1 MNHRKLLYPSFKVL
15 IVDDEEPFIRSLSI
29 ALERSAGINNIRK
42 CQESRDVM
50 GILSEGGFGL
60 VLLDLNMPYLSGDK
74 LLEQITSEYPEVVVI
89 IISGINQ
96 IEPAVRC
103 MKLGAYDYFVKTNE
117 EDRLVRGVNRA
128 IQMVE
133 MAKEHKEIRS
143 RLLHD
148 RLENPDAFE
157 HILTCDKSM
166 RAVFQYL
173 ESVAKSSM
181 PILITGESGVGK
193 ELFAHTAHR
202 LSGVE
207 GPLVSINVA
216 GLDDNVFSDTLFGH
230 APGAFTSAHEVRKGM
245 IEQAAHGTLF
255 LDEIGDLSIIS
266 QVKLLRL
273 IQNGEYYPLGS
284 DRPKRMNSR
293 IVVATNQDLDK
304 KQAAGEFRKDLYYR
318 LCAHHVHI
326 PPLRERRDDI
336 PLLLNHFLGE
346 AAGDLNKKRPTYPR
360 ELETL
365 LSNYPFPGNV
375 RELQAMVYDA
385 VSTHKAKMLSLH
397 SFKRKI
403 GAMTLDPSGH
413 EAACDHQDDSV
424 FVSSKSLPS
433 IHDVADLLVSEAMKR
448 ADGNQSIAC
457 RLIGI
462 SQPALSKRLKKQ
474 KQGE

>member
-1 MNHRKLLYPSFKVL
+1 MPRKSLYPSFKVL

-29 ALERSAGINNIRK
+29 ALERSAGINNLRR
-42 CQESRDVM
+42 CQDSREVM

-60 VLLDLNMPYLSGDK
+60 VLLDLNMPFLSGDI
-74 LLEQITSEYPEVVVI
+74 LLQKIIEEYPEVGVI

-117 EDRLVRGVNRA
+117 EDRLVLGVNRA

-133 MAKEHKEIRS
+133 MSQEHKEIRS

-148 RLENPDAFE
+148 RLENPDAFAE
-157 HILTCDKSM
+157 ILTCDKSM

-173 ESVAKSSM
+173 ESVALSAM

-202 LSGVE
+202 LSGAE

-230 APGAFTSAHEVRKGM
+230 APGAFTSANGVRKGM

-255 LDEIGDLSIIS
+255 LDEIGDLSVVS

-284 DRPKRMNSR
+284 DRPKRMNAR
-293 IVVATNQDLDK
+293 IVVATNQDLEK
-304 KQAAGEFRKDLYYR
+304 KQAKGAFRKDLYYR

-326 PPLRERRDDI
+326 PPLRERKEDI

-346 AAGDLNKKRPTYPR
+346 AADALGKKRPTYPR

-365 LSNYPFPGNV
+365 LANYAFPGNV
-375 RELQAMVYDA
+375 RELQAMVHDA
-385 VSTHKAKMLSLH
+385 VSTHKSKVLSLDA
-397 SFKRKI
+397 FKRKI
-403 GAMTLDPSGH
+403 GTMTRSAQTCEASGGD
-413 EAACDHQDDSV
+413 EDESV
-424 FVSSKSLPS
+424 FAPSTSLPS
-433 IHDVADLLVSEAMKR
+433 IHDVTDLLVVEAMKR
-448 ADGNQSIAC
+448 AEGNQSIAC

-462 SQPALSKRLKKQ
+462 SQPALSKRLKKINA
-474 KQGE
+474 G

>member
-1 MNHRKLLYPSFKVL
+1 MSHHKLLYPSFKVL

-29 ALERSAGINNIRK
+29 ALERSAGINNIRR
-42 CQESRDVM
+42 CQDSREVM

-74 LLEQITSEYPEVVVI
+74 LLEQIIEEYPEVGVI

-128 IQMVE
+128 IQMAE
-133 MAKEHKEIRS
+133 MTQEHQAIRS

-148 RLENPDAFE
+148 RLENPEAFE

-173 ESVAKSSM
+173 ESVARSSM

-193 ELFAHTAHR
+193 ELFVHTAHH

-255 LDEIGDLSIIS
+255 LDEIGDLSVTS

-293 IVVATNQDLDK
+293 IIVATNQDLDE
-304 KQAAGEFRKDLYYR
+304 KQAKGEFRKDLYYR

-326 PPLRERRDDI
+326 PPLRERRGDI
-336 PLLLNHFLGE
+336 ALLLNHFLGE
-346 AAGDLNKKRPTYPR
+346 AAEALGKKRPTYPR

-365 LSNYPFPGNV
+365 LCNHPFPGNV
-375 RELQAMVYDA
+375 RELQAMIFDA
-385 VSTHKAKMLSLH
+385 VSTHKSKMLSLD

-403 GAMTLDPSGH
+403 GAMTLASNTH
-413 EAACDHQDDSV
+413 EITDAEDDENV
-424 FVSSKSLPS
+424 FVASKSLPS
-433 IHDVADLLVSEAMKR
+433 IHDVTDLLVGDAMKR

-462 SQPALSKRLKKQ
+462 SQPALSKRLKKL
-474 KQGE
+474 KQSE

>member
-1 MNHRKLLYPSFKVL
+1 MIPKKSLYPSFKVL

-29 ALERSAGINNIRK
+29 ALERSAGINNLTR
-42 CQESRDVM
+42 CQDSREVM
-50 GILSEGGFGL
+50 GILSQGGFGL
-60 VLLDLNMPYLSGDK
+60 VLLDLNMPWLSGDK
-74 LLEQITSEYPEVVVI
+74 LLSSIIEEHPDVVVI

-117 EDRLVRGVNRA
+117 EDRLVMGVNRA

-133 MAKEHKEIRS
+133 MSKEHKEIRS

-148 RLENPDAFE
+148 RLEHPDAFE
-157 HILTCDKSM
+157 EILTGDKAM
-166 RAVFQYL
+166 RAVFQYM
-173 ESVAKSSM
+173 ESVAKSAM

-207 GPLVSINVA
+207 GPLISINVA

-230 APGAFTSAHEVRKGM
+230 APGAFTSAHGVRKGM
-245 IEQAAHGTLF
+245 VEQAAQGTLF
-255 LDEIGDLSIIS
+255 LDEIGDLSVTS

-284 DRPKRMNSR
+284 DRPKRLNAR

-304 KQAAGEFRKDLYYR
+304 KQAKGEFRKDLYYR

-326 PPLRERRDDI
+326 PPLRERKGDI

-346 AAGDLNKKRPTYPR
+346 AADALGKKRPTYPR

-365 LSNYPFPGNV
+365 LANYPFPGNV
-375 RELQAMVYDA
+375 RELQAMAHDA
-385 VSTHKAKMLSLH
+385 VSTHKAKMLSLDA
-397 SFKRKI
+397 FKRKI
-403 GAMTLDPSGH
+403 GSMTLPAHDH
-413 EAACDHQDDSV
+413 EPGSSLEDDSV
-424 FVSSKSLPS
+424 FVATKSLPS
-433 IHDVADLLVSEAMKR
+433 VHDVTDLLVTEAMKR
-448 ADGNQSIAC
+448 ADGNQSIAS

-462 SQPALSKRLKKQ
+462 SQPALSKRLKKM
-474 KQGE
+474 KQSD

>member
-1 MNHRKLLYPSFKVL
+1 MPQKFLYPSFKVL

-29 ALERSAGINNIRK
+29 ALERSAGINNITR
-42 CQESRDVM
+42 CQDSREVM
-50 GILSEGGFGL
+50 GLLAEGGFGL
-60 VLLDLNMPYLSGDK
+60 VLLDLNMPWVSGDV
-74 LLEQITSEYPEVVVI
+74 LLEKIIEEYPEVGVI

-117 EDRLVRGVNRA
+117 EDRLVLGVNRA

-133 MAKEHKEIRS
+133 MSKEHKEIRS

-157 HILTCDKSM
+157 SILTCDKAM
-166 RAVFQYL
+166 RAIFQYL
-173 ESVAKSSM
+173 ESVSKSAM

-193 ELFAHTAHR
+193 DLIAHTAHC
-202 LSGVE
+202 LSGAE

-255 LDEIGDLSIIS
+255 LDEIGDLSVTS

-284 DRPKRMNSR
+284 DRPKRMNAR
-293 IVVATNQDLDK
+293 IVVATNQDLDR
-304 KQAAGEFRKDLYYR
+304 KQAKGEFRKDLYYR

-326 PPLRERRDDI
+326 PPLRERKDDI
-336 PLLLNHFLGE
+336 ALLLNHFLGE
-346 AAGDLNKKRPTYPR
+346 AAESLGKKRPTYPR
-360 ELETL
+360 ELEVL
-365 LSNYPFPGNV
+365 LANYAFPGNI

-385 VSTHKAKMLSLH
+385 VSTHKSKMLSLDA
-397 SFKRKI
+397 FKRKI
-403 GAMTLDPSGH
+403 GAMTLSPEPSEPSDTH
-413 EAACDHQDDSV
+413 EDESI
-424 FVSSKSLPS
+424 FVTSKSLPS
-433 IHDVADLLVSEAMKR
+433 IHDVTDLLVGEAMKR
-448 ADGNQSIAC
+448 ADGNQSIAS

-462 SQPALSKRLKKQ
+462 SQPALSKRLKKL
-474 KQGE
+474 KLNE

>member
-1 MNHRKLLYPSFKVL
+1 MSHPKGRYPSFKVL

-29 ALERSAGINNIRK
+29 ALERSSGINNIVR
-42 CQESRDVM
+42 CQDSREVM
-50 GILSEGGFGL
+50 GIIAQGGFGL
-60 VLLDLNMPYLSGDK
+60 VLLDLNMPHISGDT
-74 LLEQITSEYPEVVVI
+74 LLERIIEEHPEVEVI

-103 MKLGAYDYFVKTNE
+103 IKMGAYDYYVKTNE

-133 MAKEHKEIRS
+133 MTQEHLEIRS

-157 HILTCDKSM
+157 HIRTCDKSM

-173 ESVAKSSM
+173 ESVVKSSM

-193 ELFAHTAHR
+193 DLFAHTAHR
-202 LSGVE
+202 LSGAT
-207 GPLVSINVA
+207 GPLISINVA

-230 APGAFTSAHEVRKGM
+230 ALGAFTSAHKLRKGM

-255 LDEIGDLSIIS
+255 LDEIGDLSITS

-284 DRPKRMNSR
+284 DRPKRMNAR
-293 IVVATNQDLDK
+293 VVVATNQDLDK
-304 KQAAGEFRKDLYYR
+304 KQSQGTFRKDLYYR
-318 LCAHHVHI
+318 LCAHHLHI

-336 PLLLNHFLGE
+336 PLLLGHFLDE
-346 AAGDLNKKRPTYPR
+346 ASGKMGKRRPTYPQ

-365 LSNYPFPGNV
+365 LSNYAFPGNV
-375 RELQAMVYDA
+375 RELQAMIYDA
-385 VSTHKAKMLSLH
+385 VSTHKSKMLSLD
-397 SFKRKI
+397 SFKRKM
-403 GAMTLDPSGH
+403 GAMTLTRPSQTQGETEN
-413 EAACDHQDDSV
+413 EAEV
-424 FVSSKSLPS
+424 FVASTPLPPLQE
-433 IHDVADLLVSEAMKR
+433 ITDLLVKEAMKR
-448 ADGNQSIAC
+448 GKGNQSIAC

-462 SQPALSKRLKKQ
+462 SQPALSKRLKKINQ
-474 KQGE
+474 EG

>member
-1 MNHRKLLYPSFKVL
+1 VTRRKLLYPSFKVL

-29 ALERSAGINNIRK
+29 ALERSAGINNFTR
-42 CQESRDVM
+42 CQDSREVM
-50 GILSEGGFGL
+50 GILAEGGFGL
-60 VLLDLNMPYLSGDK
+60 VLLDLNMPWISGDK
-74 LLEQITSEYPEVVVI
+74 LLESIIEEHPDVGVI

-117 EDRLVRGVNRA
+117 EDRLVLGVNRA

-133 MAKEHKEIRS
+133 MSKEHKEIRS

-148 RLENPDAFE
+148 SLENPEAFQN
-157 HILTCDKSM
+157 ILTSDKSM
-166 RAVFQYL
+166 RAIFQYM
-173 ESVAKSSM
+173 ESVAKSAM

-193 ELFAHTAHR
+193 ELVAHTAHC
-202 LSGVE
+202 LSGTE

-230 APGAFTSAHEVRKGM
+230 APGAFTSAQKVRKGM

-255 LDEIGDLSIIS
+255 LDEIGDLSVTS

-293 IVVATNQDLDK
+293 IVVATNQDLDR

-326 PPLRERRDDI
+326 PPLRERKEDI

-346 AAGDLNKKRPTYPR
+346 AAEALGKKRPTYPR

-365 LSNYPFPGNV
+365 LANYPFPGNV
-375 RELQAMVYDA
+375 RELQAMVHDA
-385 VSTHKAKMLSLH
+385 VSTHKSKMLSLDA
-397 SFKRKI
+397 FKRKI
-403 GAMTLDPSGH
+403 GTMTLLPNAH
-413 EAACDHQDDSV
+413 EASDTDEDESL
-424 FVSSKSLPS
+424 FVATKSLPS
-433 IHDVADLLVSEAMKR
+433 IHDVTDLLVAEAMKR
-448 ADGNQSIAC
+448 ADGNQSIAS

-462 SQPALSKRLKKQ
+462 SQPALSKRLKKL
-474 KQGE
+474 KQSE